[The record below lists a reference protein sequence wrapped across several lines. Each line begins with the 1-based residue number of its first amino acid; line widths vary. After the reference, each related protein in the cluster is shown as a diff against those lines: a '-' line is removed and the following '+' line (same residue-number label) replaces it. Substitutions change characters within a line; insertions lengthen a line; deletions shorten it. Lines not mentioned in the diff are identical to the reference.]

1 VSDTRIPT
9 KLIDPQALARLK
21 GVSLRAKSVVDG
33 VLQGMHRS
41 PHQGASIEFAEHK
54 EYSPGDEIKHV
65 DWKVYGRLDKYYVK
79 KFEHETNL
87 RAFMVIDGSAS
98 MGYGADGMLTK
109 FDYAATVATT
119 LAYLLLKQQDAVGLM
134 KFDQAVA
141 EVLPPRSRMTH
152 LAAMADLL
160 EKSKVRGG
168 TDIGAA
174 LQVLV
179 EQHKKRGMVLVF
191 SDFFGNDERA
201 FAMVRNLVGR
211 GHDVVVLQ
219 VLDGDELDFPFKE
232 MTLFEG
238 LESEHKLLVEPQ
250 IVRREY
256 LQRMRE
262 HQARVREQAL
272 ASQAGYQ
279 LVDTRVA
286 PGEVVLKLIRDRR
299 GESGRVGARR
309 SGGT

>member
-1 VSDTRIPT
+1 MSDPKASPR
-9 KLIDPQALARLK
+9 LIDPQALARLK

-134 KFDQAVA
+134 KFDQQIA

-152 LAAMADLL
+152 LSAMAELL
-160 EKSKVRGG
+160 EKAKVRGG
-168 TDIGAA
+168 TDIGGA

-179 EQHKKRGMVLVF
+179 EQHRKRGMVLVF

-219 VLDGDELDFPFKE
+219 VLDGDELEFPFKE

-238 LESEHKLLVEPQ
+238 LESDQKLLVEPQ

-256 LQRMRE
+256 LARMRE
-262 HQARVREQAL
+262 HQARVRKQAL
-272 ASQAGYQ
+272 ESQAGYQ
-279 LVDTRVA
+279 LVDTRIP

-299 GESGRVGARR
+299 GEAGRTAGAR
-309 SGGT
+309 

>member
-1 VSDTRIPT
+1 MSDARAPT

-98 MGYGADGMLTK
+98 MGYGADGGLSK

-119 LAYLLLKQQDAVGLM
+119 LAYLLLKQQDAVGLL
-134 KFDQAVA
+134 KFDQKVA

-152 LAAMADLL
+152 LSAMADLL

-174 LQVLV
+174 LQVMV

-238 LESEHKLLVEPQ
+238 LESDQKLLVEPQ

-256 LQRMRE
+256 LERMRE
-262 HQARVREQAL
+262 HQARVRKQAL
-272 ASQAGYQ
+272 EAQAGYQ
-279 LVDTRVA
+279 LVDTRIP

-299 GESGRVGARR
+299 GEAGRMSALARR
-309 SGGT
+309 

>member
-1 VSDTRIPT
+1 MSDARAPT

-98 MGYGADGMLTK
+98 MGYGADGMLSK

-119 LAYLLLKQQDAVGLM
+119 LAYLLLKQQDAVGLL
-134 KFDQAVA
+134 KFDQKVA

-152 LAAMADLL
+152 LSAMADLL

-174 LQVLV
+174 LQVMV

-238 LESEHKLLVEPQ
+238 LESDQKLLVEPQ

-256 LQRMRE
+256 LERMRE
-262 HQARVREQAL
+262 HQARVRKQAL
-272 ASQAGYQ
+272 EAQAGYQ
-279 LVDTRVA
+279 LVDTRIP

-299 GESGRVGARR
+299 GEAGRMSALARR
-309 SGGT
+309 

>member
-1 VSDTRIPT
+1 MSDPKAPT

-134 KFDQAVA
+134 KFDQQIA

-152 LAAMADLL
+152 LSAMADLL

-168 TDIGAA
+168 TDIGGA

-219 VLDGDELDFPFKE
+219 VLDGDELEFPFKE

-238 LESEHKLLVEPQ
+238 LESDQKLLVEPQ

-256 LQRMRE
+256 LARMRE
-262 HQARVREQAL
+262 HQARVRKQAL
-272 ASQAGYQ
+272 ESQAGYQ
-279 LVDTRVA
+279 LVDTRIA

-299 GESGRVGARR
+299 GEAGRRAGAR
-309 SGGT
+309 

>member
-1 VSDTRIPT
+1 MCIRDR
-9 KLIDPQALARLK
+9 
-21 GVSLRAKSVVDG
+21 
-33 VLQGMHRS
+33 
-41 PHQGASIEFAEHK
+41 HK

-134 KFDQAVA
+134 KFDQQIA

-152 LAAMADLL
+152 LSAMADLL

-168 TDIGAA
+168 TDIGGA

-219 VLDGDELDFPFKE
+219 VLDGDELEFPFKE

-238 LESEHKLLVEPQ
+238 LESDQKLLVEPQ

-256 LQRMRE
+256 LARMRE
-262 HQARVREQAL
+262 HQARVRKQAL
-272 ASQAGYQ
+272 ESQAGYQ
-279 LVDTRVA
+279 LVDTRIA

-299 GESGRVGARR
+299 GEAGRRAGAR
-309 SGGT
+309 

>member
-1 VSDTRIPT
+1 VSDARAPT

-98 MGYGADGMLTK
+98 MGYGADGMLSK

-119 LAYLLLKQQDAVGLM
+119 LAYLLLKQQDAVGLL
-134 KFDQAVA
+134 KFDQKVA

-152 LAAMADLL
+152 LSAMADLL

-174 LQVLV
+174 LQVMV

-238 LESEHKLLVEPQ
+238 LESDQKLLVEPQ

-256 LQRMRE
+256 LERMRE
-262 HQARVREQAL
+262 HQARVRKQAL
-272 ASQAGYQ
+272 EAQAGYQ
-279 LVDTRVA
+279 LVDTRIP

-299 GESGRVGARR
+299 GEAGRMSALARR
-309 SGGT
+309 